1 MYPWIK
7 IGDVI
12 LNTNKINIV
21 QRIGSKVYVY
31 LQGENTFTFS
41 GDEASMLWDKFVEY
55 GLVEIEIII

>member
-12 LNTNKINIV
+12 LNTNKINAV